1 MDRKQSAI
9 IRIIAWSVVVVALSV
24 MLVLGINGSL
34 WNHGWFSIG
43 FNSSINYK
51 YADRYQAGAA
61 EIKGDEVSDLEVNW
75 LDGSVEIEV
84 YDGDTVQFSETS
96 NRTLEEKE
104 KLQYYNYKGRL
115 IIQYQKAMKSFF
127 SLDGSNLNKQ
137 LTIKIPATTA
147 KALGIVEVDTISS
160 DSRIKGIAADK
171 IEMDS
176 TSGDF
181 EVVSCYTRDFSFDST
196 SGSLTAKSLV
206 VEGELDTDTTSGSVK
221 VEGSFQEANLDTVSG
236 SMYIDSDICPDKVV
250 TDSTSGDIILAIP
263 ENDGFTYKK
272 DSVSG
277 SMECEFQVSQ
287 REDKGT
293 YKDGGALFSFDS
305 VSGDMTIRKR

>member
-43 FNSSINYK
+43 FNSSVNYK
-51 YADRYQAGAA
+51 YADRYQAGGA
-61 EIKGDEVSDLEVNW
+61 EFKGDEVSDLEVNW
-75 LDGSVEIEV
+75 IDGSVQIEV

-96 NRTLEEKE
+96 NRNLEEKE
-104 KLQYYNYKGRL
+104 KLHYYNYKGRL
-115 IIQYQKAMKSFF
+115 IIQYQKAEKSFY
-127 SLDGSNLNKQ
+127 SLGGSNLNKQ

-147 KALGIVEVDTISS
+147 MGSVEVDTISS

-176 TSGDF
+176 TSGDC
-181 EVVSCYTRDFSFDST
+181 EVVSSYSKDFSFDST
-196 SGSLTAKSLV
+196 SGSLTAKSLI
-206 VEGELDTDTTSGSVK
+206 VEGELDTDTTSGNVK
-221 VEGSFQEANLDTVSG
+221 VEGSVQEANLDTVSG

-250 TDSTSGDIILAIP
+250 TDSTSGDVILTIP
-263 ENDGFTYKK
+263 ENNGFTYRK

-277 SMECEFQVSQ
+277 SLECEFQVTQ

-293 YKDGGALFSFDS
+293 YKNGGALFSFDS

>member
-43 FNSSINYK
+43 FNSSVNYK
-51 YADRYQAGAA
+51 YADRYQAGGA

-75 LDGSVEIEV
+75 IDGSVQIEV

-96 NRTLEEKE
+96 NRNLEEKE
-104 KLQYYNYKGRL
+104 KLHYYNYKGRL
-115 IIQYQKAMKSFF
+115 IIQYQKAEKSFF
-127 SLDGSNLNKQ
+127 SLGGSNLNKQ

-147 KALGIVEVDTISS
+147 MGSVEVDTISS

-176 TSGDF
+176 TSGDC
-181 EVVSCYTRDFSFDST
+181 EVVSSYSKDFSFDST
-196 SGSLTAKSLV
+196 SGSLTAKSLI
-206 VEGELDTDTTSGSVK
+206 VEGELDTDTTSGNVK
-221 VEGSFQEANLDTVSG
+221 VEGSVQEANLDTVSG

-250 TDSTSGDIILAIP
+250 TDSTSGDVILTIP
-263 ENDGFTYKK
+263 ENNGFTYRK

-277 SMECEFQVSQ
+277 SLECEFQVTQ

-293 YKDGGALFSFDS
+293 YKNGGALFSFDS